1 MSLDARVAALVE
13 GGDVGRAATE
23 AIQKLGPEVLG
34 YLNALVR
41 DEVDA
46 SDIFSQFAEDLWK
59 SLPKFRGECSL
70 RTWAYRLA
78 WNAAGRF
85 SRDAYRKRGR
95 RLRSTEASR
104 LADRIRASTV
114 LRREW
119 RSEKV
124 AQLRARLDPEDQ
136 TLLILRLDRELPWR
150 EVAQVLAA
158 SNGVPLDE
166 AALRKRFER
175 IKDKLSRAAR
185 EEGLL
190 D

>member
-1 MSLDARVAALVE
+1 MSLDARVAAMVE
-13 GGDVGRAATE
+13 GGDVGGAATE
-23 AIQKLGPEVLG
+23 AIQGLGPEVLG
-34 YLNALVR
+34 YLHALVR

-85 SRDAYRKRGR
+85 SRDAYRRRGR

-119 RSEKV
+119 RSQKV
-124 AQLRARLDPEDQ
+124 AELRARLVPEDQ
-136 TLLILRLDRELPWR
+136 TLLILRLDRGLPWR

-158 SNGVPLDE
+158 SDGPAPDE

-175 IKDKLSRAAR
+175 IKDKLARAAR